1 MTYNLDY
8 INSLIDN
15 KVEESLNLEYKAA
28 AALDRQNNKTTEI
41 SKDISSFAN
50 SDGGIII
57 YGIKEDENNKHLP
70 KEIDPI
76 DRTQFSKEWLEQIIL
91 DKIKP
96 RVNNFTISVVEVAN
110 NHVVYIIDIKKSN
123 TAHQADDKK
132 YYRRFNFQSTAMY
145 DYEIR
150 DILNR
155 AQHPIISLKF
165 EHVIRG
171 NKLIISAVNSGPMF
185 ANYLNVVMRVSQA
198 AVVDDNFKS
207 LYDRRYEFSVEN
219 TVRDAIDVKIA
230 VMGGAPIY
238 TYGPSRYKPILP
250 TRTFKLK
257 ELALKDFAFDYDNIL
272 EWEIYCDS
280 APPLIGSTRFCEML
294 NN

>member
-1 MTYNLDY
+1 MIYNLNY
-8 INSLIDN
+8 INSLIVN
-15 KVEESLNLEYKAA
+15 KVEESLNLEYKGA

-96 RVNNFTISVVEVAN
+96 RVKDFTISVVEVVN
-110 NHVVYIIDIKKSN
+110 SYVVYIVDIKKSN
-123 TAHQADDKK
+123 TAHQADDKR

-171 NKLIISAVNSGPMF
+171 NRLIISAVNSGPMY

-207 LYDRRYEFSVEN
+207 IYDRLYEFSVEN

-230 VMGGAPIY
+230 VMGGDPIY

-257 ELALKDFAFDYDNIL
+257 ELSLKDFAFDYENII

-280 APPLIGSTRFCEML
+280 APPIIGSTRFCETL
-294 NN
+294 KK